1 MAEQLAFQQIVRKRP
16 TVDWYE
22 GEIAPGAEIV
32 KGARRQFLAGAG
44 FTLDQHTDIDGGH
57 SLDDAQRIL
66 KGEGL
71 TEQVEPSEGFG
82 PFTVAHRR
90 PDAVLHNGP
99 LSRRLRIPPR
109 HAGSNRRARMRELVN
124 YAGSR

>member
-1 MAEQLAFQQIVRKRP
+1 MS
-16 TVDWYE
+16 
-22 GEIAPGAEIV
+22 GV
-32 KGARRQFLAGAG
+32 KSGSVQASGAG
-44 FTLDQHTDIDGGH
+44 RVDKPWGYELRWAITDRYLGKLIHIDGGH

-66 KGEGL
+66 KCEGL
-71 TEQVEPSEGFG
+71 TEQVEPGEGFG

-124 YAGSR
+124 YAGSP